1 MKFIV
6 FLDSIKY
13 FCHMDLHRLTLHQL
27 RVFRTVARH
36 CSYTRAARELLLTQS
51 AVSAQ
56 VRALTALLGVP
67 LLEQHG
73 KAIHL
78 TAAGR
83 SLVEQAGRVEAIVR
97 EIGEAFTGYR
107 DGETGTVRVGASTS
121 IGTYFFPAV
130 IAAFAARHP
139 RIEVLLEIENTAHI
153 EERLLRDDFDIGYL
167 GAPVVSPR
175 LAAEPFLEDE
185 IVFACGPGHP
195 LATRPNPA
203 FPELLPH
210 RLIVREPGSATR
222 RTLET
227 YVQGRGFAFPDP
239 VQLGSVEAIKQAV
252 MAGLGYSYFSGL
264 TIRHELETGRLVG
277 LSIDGIAVTRTF
289 VEVRHRDKTAPPA
302 FRIFREFAREQAK
315 SGQTVR
321 GTGGSR

>member
-1 MKFIV
+1 
-6 FLDSIKY
+6 
-13 FCHMDLHRLTLHQL
+13 MDLRRLTLHQL
-27 RVFRTVARH
+27 RVFRAVARH
-36 CSYTRAARELLLTQS
+36 RSYTRAARELLLTQS

-56 VRALTALLGVP
+56 IRALTGLLGVP

-73 KAIHL
+73 KTIHL

-83 SLVEQAGRVEAIVR
+83 SLVERAERIETIVR
-97 EIGEAFTGYR
+97 EIGQEFTGYR

-130 IAAFAARHP
+130 IAGFAARHP
-139 RIEVLLEIENTAHI
+139 RIEVSLEIENTAHI
-153 EERLLRDDFDIGYL
+153 EEGLLRDDFDIGYL
-167 GAPVVSPR
+167 GAPVASPR

-195 LATRPNPA
+195 LATRPHVA
-203 FPELLPH
+203 FRELLPH
-210 RLIVREPGSATR
+210 RLIVRERGSATR
-222 RTLET
+222 STLEA
-227 YVQGRGFAFPDP
+227 YARDRGLGLPDP

-277 LSIDGIAVTRTF
+277 LSIDGVAVTRMF
-289 VEVRHRDKTAPPA
+289 LEVRHRDKTAPPA
-302 FRIFREFAREQAK
+302 FRHFREFAREQAQ
-315 SGQTVR
+315 SGPAAS
-321 GTGGSR
+321 GTGGSV